1 MKYVYYDIEGYN
13 CVLRSLSK
21 ILNRDIN
28 VVKNELIEVCD
39 NLNINDY
46 NSVEVFEEYMRRNN
60 IYEISEKQDIKIKDL
75 SLEGG
80 KYIIFC
86 YDKKDFY
93 HMVTIIDNILYD
105 KSDKSYDLYVIKIY
119 KKFDN

>member
-1 MKYVYYDIEGYN
+1 MKYEFYNIKGYN

-93 HMVTIIDNILYD
+93 HMVTIMDNIVYD
-105 KSDKSYDLYVIKIY
+105 KSDESLDLFVIKVY
-119 KKFDN
+119 KMS